1 MNDTMIAISLV
12 FALGAVAQWVATRI
26 RVPSIL
32 LLLATGL
39 LAGPGMRYFFPSSGV
54 SIRPDELLGGLLTPL
69 AAISVGLILYEG
81 GLTLRFRELRTG
93 AVVVRNLVTIGAAV
107 TAILAAIGAKH
118 ILGLPWGIAAVFGAI
133 LTVSGPTVVLPLVQH
148 VRPRGATGSILRWE
162 GIVIDPIGALL
173 AVLVFEAVKSGG
185 GSTAAQDIFYGVLY
199 TIVIGG
205 GLGLLAGWLMATG
218 IRNYLI
224 PDSLHNQISLAVAVL
239 AFAVSDS
246 VQKESGL
253 LATTVMGMYL
263 ANQRSA
269 SVEHILEFKE
279 NLRVLLISTLFVV
292 LAARLTVED
301 ISQLGFSAV
310 LFVLFLVLIVRPA
323 SVACSTIGS
332 RLNLRERAFLACVAP
347 RGIVAAA
354 IAPVLAVDLIPVYPD
369 AERLVPLMF
378 AVIIGTVV
386 IYGLLGP
393 VAARLL
399 GLSDTNPQ
407 GVMIVGGQPWARAIG
422 VALKDLDIR
431 ALVVDSNYQN
441 TAAAWMDGV
450 PAYHGNILTDSAS
463 EQLELTGIGRMIAL
477 TANDQVNTLAA
488 QRMARIFER
497 VGVYQLAPKSRGDGG
512 EMPELGG
519 RLLGDERVTYS
530 RLAALWAR
538 DGGIL
543 VTPLSSAYTL
553 DAFRED
559 HGEDAVPLF
568 QLSAAGRLTV
578 LSPTQPAPSPKG
590 ARLISL
596 AANADIARAM
606 QQARTMLEVEELPDE
621 PSGK

>member
-1 MNDTMIAISLV
+1 MNETMIAISVV
-12 FALGAVAQWVATRI
+12 FALGAVAQWVANRI
-26 RVPSIL
+26 RIPSIL
-32 LLLATGL
+32 LLLGTGL
-39 LAGPGMRYFFPSSGV
+39 FAGPGMRFFFPESGL
-54 SIRPDELLGGLLTPL
+54 SIRPDELLGDLLTPL

-81 GLTLRFRELRTG
+81 GLTLRFSELKTG
-93 AVVVRNLVTIGAAV
+93 VKVVRDLVSIGAAV
-107 TAILAAIGAKH
+107 TAVLASIGAAT

-133 LTVSGPTVVLPLVQH
+133 LTVSGPTVVLPLVRH
-148 VRPRGATGSILRWE
+148 VRPKGNTGPILRWE

-185 GSTAAQDIFYGVLY
+185 GTAAAQDVFYGVLY
-199 TIVIGG
+199 TIVVGG
-205 GLGLLAGWLMATG
+205 GLGMLAGWLMATG

-224 PDSLHNQISLAVAVL
+224 PDELQNQISLAIAVL
-239 AFAVSDS
+239 AFAVSDA

-279 NLRVLLISTLFVV
+279 NLRVLLISALFVL
-292 LAARLTVED
+292 LAARLTVEE
-301 ISQLGFSAV
+301 ISQLGVPAV

-323 SVACSTIGS
+323 SVAASTIGS
-332 RLNLRERAFLACVAP
+332 RLNFRERVFLACVAP

-354 IAPVLAVDLIPVYPD
+354 IAPVLAVDLIPVYPG

-386 IYGLLGP
+386 VYGLAGP

-399 GLSDTNPQ
+399 KLSDTNPQ

-422 VALKDLDIR
+422 VALNDLDVR

-450 PAYHGNILTDSAS
+450 PAHHGNILNESAA
-463 EQLELTGIGRMIAL
+463 EKLELTGIGRMVAL
-477 TANDQVNTLAA
+477 TPNDQVNTLAG
-488 QRMARIFER
+488 QRMARYFER
-497 VGVYQLAPKSRGDGG
+497 VGIFQLAPKSRGDDG
-512 EMPELGG
+512 ELPELSG

-530 RLAALWAR
+530 RLAALWAK

-553 DAFRED
+553 EAFRED
-559 HGEDAVPLF
+559 NGDDAVPLF
-568 QLSAAGRLTV
+568 QLSAGGKLTV
-578 LSPTQPAPSPKG
+578 LSPGQTAPSPKG
-590 ARLISL
+590 AKLISL
-596 AANADIARAM
+596 TANLRIARAM
-606 QQARTMLEVEELPDE
+606 QDARTMLEVEELPDE
-621 PSGK
+621 PTAG